1 MLSIQQLSHSL
12 NLMDTRKIVLSVLG
26 LLLIAVSFY
35 AASVIIAN
43 KNTQKPIP
51 KKVVKT
57 VFVQTVENGIVPIVI
72 SANGNLMAKRRVELY
87 SEVQGVFKP
96 GSVLFKPGQKYSAG
110 QTIISI
116 DAEEYKASVQSSKS
130 NLYNLITSI
139 MPDLRLDYPEVF
151 PKWEA
156 YLRNFDIQNTTP
168 PLPTMDSEK
177 ERYFIS
183 GRGILTNY
191 YNVKNQ
197 EQRLSK
203 YRITAPFNGVVTD
216 ALVTEGTLVRSGQKL
231 GEFIDTN
238 VYELEV
244 AVSKSYSDLLK
255 LGEQV
260 ELVNLDNSK
269 KYMGKVARINGNI
282 DQLSQTIR
290 AFIEVRNADLKE
302 GMYLQA
308 NLNTKEEAEAIE
320 IDRGLLLEGD
330 KIFVVRDSIL
340 DMIDVEPVFFSDKKV
355 VLKEVPNGTTIL
367 SKPVIGAYAG
377 MLVKVLKDVV
387 KTEE

>member
-1 MLSIQQLSHSL
+1 
-12 NLMDTRKIVLSVLG
+12 MDTRKIVLSVLG

-116 DAEEYKASVQSSKS
+116 DAEEYNASVQSSKS

-203 YRITAPFNGVVTD
+203 YRITAPFSGVVTD

-231 GEFIDTN
+231 GEFIDTS

-290 AFIEVRNADLKE
+290 AFIEVRNPDLKE

-340 DMIDVEPVFFSDKKV
+340 DMIDVEPIFFSDKKV

-377 MLVKVLKDVV
+377 MLVKVLKDMA

>member
-116 DAEEYKASVQSSKS
+116 DAEEYNASVQSSKS

-203 YRITAPFNGVVTD
+203 YRITAPFSGVVTD

-231 GEFIDTN
+231 GEFIDTS

-290 AFIEVRNADLKE
+290 AFIEVRNPDLKE

-340 DMIDVEPVFFSDKKV
+340 DMIDVEPIFFSDKKV

-377 MLVKVLKDVV
+377 MLVKVLKDMA